1 MVIWFKHKKY
11 TADYVSDQLAEMY
24 LKVRQETRRMIYVA
38 TAATGFMAA
47 IQAVYLFELL
57 S

>member
-11 TADYVSDQLAEMY
+11 TADYVSEQMAEIY
-24 LKVRQETRRMIYVA
+24 VKVHRETRRMIYVA
-38 TAATGFMAA
+38 TTATGIMAA

-57 S
+57 P